1 MLKKFRPGDYQIIQ
15 VGEKSERKF
24 LLEHRDG
31 NKVTVQ
37 VKVADDGTVEYE
49 GLPDEFVY
57 LMDSFSN

>member
-37 VKVADDGTVEYE
+37 VKVADDGTVGYE

>member
-1 MLKKFRPGDYQIIQ
+1 LLKKFRPGDYQIIQ